1 MTRPALFPTFTAPR
15 PLVFGHRGASAHA
28 PENTLPAFILAA
40 DMGAHGIEFDVQISA
55 DGKLIIHHDHE
66 LGRTAPA
73 SGRLRDWKFA
83 DLRALDVGAW
93 FDARFTGARMP
104 TPEEVVEEVGSRLLL
119 NFELVNPTLRPD
131 GSEALLADLFR
142 RMNLCD
148 RAMISSFSPLSL
160 AAVKRLQPRIPLG
173 ALWGPSSRWLLRAG
187 WWRRLLDPA
196 ALHPQFSLITPV
208 MAARAHARGQRL
220 HTWTVNEPADIARMR
235 ALGVDMIMGDWVDR
249 MLAAA

>member
-1 MTRPALFPTFTAPR
+1 M
-15 PLVFGHRGASAHA
+15 
-28 PENTLPAFILAA
+28 
-40 DMGAHGIEFDVQISA
+40 
-55 DGKLIIHHDHE
+55 
-66 LGRTAPA
+66 
-73 SGRLRDWKFA
+73 
-83 DLRALDVGAW
+83 
-93 FDARFTGARMP
+93 
-104 TPEEVVEEVGSRLLL
+104 
-119 NFELVNPTLRPD
+119 
-131 GSEALLADLFR
+131 
-142 RMNLCD
+142 
-148 RAMISSFSPLSL
+148 
-160 AAVKRLQPRIPLG
+160 QPRIPLG